1 MKKVL
6 KVLKSSVAALLAIN
20 LIFLAC
26 ICYIWFG
33 VLRGYYNVPNDN
45 KYVTAYDTDSGLVSD
60 DMLAAFGD
68 EKVYALGVNEAGT
81 VVFQHP
87 HKAYKKAIKECK
99 EAKKAIKKEYDLKHM
114 SRTWY
119 IAYIDA
125 GQQYAE
131 EHEEDSPELS
141 EEAQLLSYVLSIYS
155 NSYNKTR

>member
-68 EKVYALGVNEAGT
+68 EEAYALGEPV
-81 VVFQHP
+81 P
-87 HKAYKKAIKECK
+87 
-99 EAKKAIKKEYDLKHM
+99 
-114 SRTWY
+114 
-119 IAYIDA
+119 
-125 GQQYAE
+125 
-131 EHEEDSPELS
+131 LS
-141 EEAQLLSYVLSIYS
+141 SSIHTKPIRRLLRNARKQRKPLRR
-155 NSYNKTR
+155 NMT

>member
-60 DMLAAFGD
+60 DILAAFGD
-68 EKVYALGVNEAGT
+68 EEAYALGVNEAGN

-87 HKAYKKAIKECK
+87 HKAYKKALKECK

-119 IAYIDA
+119 IAYINA
-125 GQQYAE
+125 GEQFAE
-131 EHEEDSPELS
+131 QEKEDDLDL
-141 EEAQLLSYVLSIYS
+141 AKQALKLSYVLSIYS
-155 NSYNKTR
+155 NSFNKTR